1 MRCKVICNPKSGRH
15 TAPKKLE
22 RIVGKL
28 VMENGISVVDVCYTA
43 AAGDAR
49 RAAAAARVGEYDFI
63 IGAGGDGTFNE
74 IANGLMD
81 SGSGLPLAMLPG
93 GTINDLA
100 YHLNLPTEPEEF
112 CRMINHG
119 SLRELDLGCANG
131 RYFVSAAAFGMFA
144 DIGYK
149 TGNRDKS
156 VLGKLAYYLRGMLD
170 LPEQLFSS
178 IQLETCC
185 GGETITSEALVCIIA
200 NSPSVGGARNL
211 ISKAKVDDG
220 LFDLFLLRKPDTA
233 TISETFQKLL
243 NGEGLGLGM
252 IQQRQ
257 ISEATFRTLDGKQV
271 ELDLDGE
278 NCGVLPL
285 TVKVAPKA
293 LKLFVP
299 DFPAQWSIKG
309 GRGLFLAEAGNR
321 KTNK

>member
-1 MRCKVICNPKSGRH
+1 
-15 TAPKKLE
+15 
-22 RIVGKL
+22 VGKL
-28 VMENGISVVDVCYTA
+28 VMENGFSVVDVYYTA
-43 AAGDAR
+43 ATGDAR
-49 RAAAAARVGEYDFI
+49 RAAAAAQAGEYDFI

-100 YHLNLPTEPEEF
+100 YYLNLPTEPEEF

-119 SLRELDLGCANG
+119 ALREVDLGCANG

-149 TGNRDKS
+149 TDNRDKS
-156 VLGKLAYYLRGMLD
+156 VLGKMAYYLRGMRD

-178 IQLETCC
+178 MQLEICC
-185 GGETITSEALVCIIA
+185 GGENITGEALVCIIA

-220 LFDLFLLRKPDTA
+220 LFDLFLFRKPDA
-233 TISETFQKLL
+233 GYLSETFQSLL
-243 NGEGLGLGM
+243 NGEWLGLGI

-278 NCGVLPL
+278 NCGMLPL
-285 TVKVAPKA
+285 TMKVVPKA
-293 LKLFVP
+293 LKLFAP
-299 DFPAQWSIKG
+299 DFTAQWRINS
-309 GRGLFLAEAGNR
+309 GRGLFLSEAGSH
-321 KTNK
+321 KENK